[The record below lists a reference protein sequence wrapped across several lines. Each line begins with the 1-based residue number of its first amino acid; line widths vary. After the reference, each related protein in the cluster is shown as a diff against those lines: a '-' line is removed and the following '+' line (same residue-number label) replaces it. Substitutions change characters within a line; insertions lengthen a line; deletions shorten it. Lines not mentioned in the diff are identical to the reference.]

1 MNYAVLKSGGKQYRV
16 SAGDVILVEKIIGE
30 SGSKITFDDI
40 IMMGE
45 GAKIHVEE
53 NELKTASVTGEV
65 IEQTRGPKLLVFKKK
80 RRHNYRRKKGHKQ
93 DLTAVRIHSI
103 DLKKNA
109 AKTAKKDIEKN
120 TAEIKTSPKKV
131 KATEITKKSAPKSA
145 EKKSTTKKAG
155 PKTAAK
161 KATSKKVAKKE

>member
-16 SAGDVILVEKIIGE
+16 TAGDVILIEKIIGE
-30 SGSKITFDDI
+30 SGSKVTFDDI

-45 GAKIHVEE
+45 GAQIHVEE
-53 NELKTASVTGEV
+53 NELKAASVTGEV

-93 DLTAVRIHSI
+93 DLTAVRIQSI
-103 DLKKNA
+103 DLKKVGTKTTKKETNVKASEDKSIIKDEKKVDTKSKA
-109 AKTAKKDIEKN
+109 A
-120 TAEIKTSPKKV
+120 PKK
-131 KATEITKKSAPKSA
+131 A
-145 EKKSTTKKAG
+145 EKKTTTKKAA

-161 KATSKKVAKKE
+161 KATPKKVAKKE

>member
-16 SAGDVILVEKIIGE
+16 TAGDVILIEKIIGE
-30 SGSKITFDDI
+30 SGSKVTFDDI

-45 GAKIHVEE
+45 GAQIHVEE
-53 NELKTASVTGEV
+53 NELKAASVTGEV

-93 DLTAVRIHSI
+93 DLTAVRIQSI
-103 DLKKNA
+103 DLKKVATKTTKKETNVKAPEDKSIIKDEKKVDTKSKA
-109 AKTAKKDIEKN
+109 A
-120 TAEIKTSPKKV
+120 PKK
-131 KATEITKKSAPKSA
+131 A
-145 EKKSTTKKAG
+145 EKKTTTKKAA

-161 KATSKKVAKKE
+161 KATPKKVAKKE